1 MSVIA
6 ANLNTY
12 SQNVYSAPVKAYIPR
27 KASTG
32 QTSTRTLNL
41 RLDVS
46 KSIASDGAFKAAMQR
61 ILVEKKI
68 WEDFL
73 EKLRQ
78 SGGGGGGSLRRID
91 RIAVSFMLM
100 NFLSDKTMKAL
111 MQNFNI
117 EFLKQLAFSN
127 DKSTQNPVVN
137 FISQATFL
145 IAHTVASIVASVV
158 NSPVVQNIGNMI
170 STVVK
175 GVSSLA
181 VYFSFQLN
189 KLKELLEKELNEA
202 IRKLDLKEKLQK
214 LKEIVAD
221 FFVELKEETF
231 NFIEF
236 VKAKFK
242 SYFLLKFVSQ

>member
-12 SQNVYSAPVKAYIPR
+12 SQNVYSAPVKAYIPQR
-27 KASTG
+27 ASTRQAG
-32 QTSTRTLNL
+32 TRTFNA

-46 KSIASDGAFKAAMQR
+46 KSIASDSSFKAAMQR
-61 ILVEKKI
+61 VLVEKKI

-73 EKLRQ
+73 EKLRK

-117 EFLKQLAFSN
+117 EFLKQLAFSD
-127 DKSTQNPVVN
+127 DKPIHSPTVN
-137 FISQATFL
+137 FISQVTFF
-145 IAHTVASIVASVV
+145 IANTAASILASVV
-158 NSPVVQNIGNMI
+158 NSPVIQNVGNML
-170 STVVK
+170 SALVK
-175 GVSSLA
+175 GISSLA
-181 VYFSFQLN
+181 IAFSFQLN

-202 IRKLDLKEKLQK
+202 IRKLDFKEKLRK

-221 FFVELKEETF
+221 FFIELKEETF